1 MNYTD
6 PALKIKNFLESP
18 FIYRRALI
26 LNDKWGTGKTTLV
39 NALMK
44 GNIHDVEKISET
56 YIESYYFLNLSEY
69 KNKNNIRRNLIFFSK
84 LINKEDETF
93 KVTEEQFRNIN
104 FIKKGARALIDC
116 FKDNSSNNY
125 KYLNLADDIL
135 NLISKNDNIIFNN
148 KKLNKKVLIVDELE
162 RMPDIEQVKEL
173 LFFLIELQEKNEIRV
188 IIVLNEDELNIEI
201 KEIFQKWKD
210 KISSVEINMK
220 GYNKPKIKTREYSDI
235 YDLEKNYNIEENNI
249 RVLENLSIIQKIIE
263 EEIKKEKIIE
273 NKHQKK
279 LVDELM
285 NEIHNELNDYISSNS
300 KNNNSQGVYSLG
312 NLEIKDILNMN
323 YSSIFNRLSNIKKYY
338 NNQNKELLNI
348 FRKIEVFVG
357 SELNEGNRKLNE
369 EYKSKYFG
377 LLEELCSNKFFI
389 DHMDINY
396 AVEHDLNRNYDIL
409 IYINY
414 LLKNFTLNEFD
425 VNKVANLILLFFKKS
440 YEKNVKEMKRSNKKL
455 FSKKLTTIDE
465 SVYYQWFEY
474 LRYIKLLDNFSRK
487 FKCYKSKN
495 LSITDKY
502 IKKIMKKMYLILI
515 NDDET
520 SINKDETSKRYLF
533 HIMYNDNIINI
544 LKKEK
549 IKLLENII
557 NKENE
562 NNEDRATK
570 VRGCIYKFESTSEK
584 DIKNI
589 KNSLTNKKRVD
600 RLLAKKN
607 FYEKLKKWYNK
618 FYIKNKIEF
627 NCWNNEKIKLTLINE
642 TNNLEKHGVI
652 ESLYILP
659 VHGDYILCNNDNG
672 RYSFMEG
679 LAEKID
685 VNEAILDDRNSIKTV
700 SMKKIGVL
708 KIENITNNKK
718 EYKDIYLSH
727 DFEWLTDKEN
737 KFIRIND
744 LLLDGYPDFPKIY
757 KDILKMAKNK

>member
-6 PALKIKNFLESP
+6 PALKIKKFLESP
-18 FIYRRALI
+18 LIYRRSLI
-26 LNDKWGTGKTTLV
+26 LNDKWGTGKTTLI

-44 GNIHDVEKISET
+44 GNIHDLEKISEN

-69 KNKNNIRRNLIFFSK
+69 KNKDKIRRNLIFFSK

-93 KVTEEQFRNIN
+93 KVTEEQFKNIN
-104 FIKKGARALIDC
+104 FIKKGARSLIDC
-116 FKDNSSNNY
+116 FKDNSSDNY

-162 RMPDIEQVKEL
+162 RMPDIDQVKEL

-220 GYNKPKIKTREYSDI
+220 GYNKKKIKTREYSDI

-285 NEIHNELNDYISSNS
+285 NEIHNELNDYLSSNS
-300 KNNNSQGVYSLG
+300 KNNNSQGLYSLG

-348 FRKIEVFVG
+348 FREIEVFVG

-377 LLEELCSNKFFI
+377 LLDELCSNKFFI
-389 DHMDINY
+389 EHIDINY
-396 AVEHDLNRNYDIL
+396 GVEDDLSRHYDIL
-409 IYINY
+409 IYINC

-440 YEKNVKEMKRSNKKL
+440 YEKNIKGMKRNNKKL
-455 FSKKLTTIDE
+455 FSKKLTSIDE
-465 SVYYQWFEY
+465 SVYCQWFEY
-474 LRYIKLLDNFSRK
+474 LRCIKLLDNFSRK

-495 LSITDKY
+495 LSITEKY
-502 IKKIMKKMYLILI
+502 IKKIMKKLYLILI
-515 NDDET
+515 NDDEN
-520 SINKDETSKRYLF
+520 SINKNKTGKRYSF
-533 HIMYNDNIINI
+533 HIMYNDNIIIN
-544 LKKEK
+544 K
-549 IKLLENII
+549 IKAKNIKLQEESKM
-557 NKENE
+557 NKEDD
-562 NNEDRATK
+562 NNEDRVTK
-570 VRGCIYKFESTSEK
+570 INGIIYKFENKEK
-584 DIKNI
+584 TNI
-589 KNSLTNKKRVD
+589 KNSLTNKKRVE
-600 RLLAKKN
+600 RLLEKKN
-607 FYEKLKKWYNK
+607 YYEKLKKWYDE
-618 FYIKNKIEF
+618 FYIKNKTEF
-627 NCWNNEKIKLTLINE
+627 NYWNHEKIKLTLINKK
-642 TNNLEKHGVI
+642 NNLEKHGVI
-652 ESLYILP
+652 ESIYILP

-685 VNEAILDDRNSIKTV
+685 VNEAILDDRNNIKTV

-727 DFEWLTDKEN
+727 NFEWLTNKEN